1 MARIHRSRL
10 LALGTACAAILAFS
24 TTPSVGAA
32 TGKPSTENHHGSLA
46 STPGRASFGLYD
58 SRQNGGRATQAL
70 LASRATAR
78 TADQSK
84 ALQRLGKHLGRQ
96 AVISLD
102 PITRTPRTVARLDGF
117 LTKKSSKAPRAIALR
132 YIANQ
137 RVALGMDGSAV
148 KALHLRKQ
156 YRDIAGT
163 TQLSF
168 QQLRHGVPVF
178 GSGLRVAVAKNGRV
192 ITVIGPP
199 VASVKGG
206 VVAPQISASSARSA
220 ALRNVKAKVAAAAAS
235 TPAGAARSTTFRGGD
250 LAALVWFPTANGMRL
265 GWQTL
270 VTARG
275 TDMYTSVVD
284 ASTGEV
290 LYRRNLGDDLNP
302 TSPAKALVWTNYPGA
317 PRGGT
322 QRVVDF
328 GARGWLSG
336 HGNAN
341 VKLAGPNVHV
351 YTDIN
356 DSNAADVGEEV
367 RSNQGRNFHYPF
379 TMFPSTTTPCTGAF
393 PCSWAPNTANS
404 WRTNRQQNGA
414 QVFFFVN
421 NFHDHLKAAPIGF
434 TAAAGN
440 FEAID
445 PVQAEPLDGANGDV
459 DGDGTIDGLPD
470 GGHIDNANMDTPPD
484 GISPRMQMYLFHQ
497 PGATYPDED
506 PFIAS
511 NGGDEADVVYH
522 EYTHGLS
529 NRLIVDANGDSTL
542 GEVQAGAMGEAWSDW
557 YAMDY
562 LVGQGLFR
570 DTAADGDL
578 RVGQY
583 VGAGVDIVRKQPL
596 DCPVG
601 STSPKCHGTPTAGP
615 GGFTYGDF
623 GKVFAAG
630 PEVHAD
636 GEIWGET
643 LWDLRGALGKNLTEF
658 LVTRAMSLSPS
669 NPSMLDERDSI
680 LLADA
685 TLRGGRHLNTIWRVF
700 AHRGMGF
707 FAGALNGDDSTPG
720 EDFSTPPRDNAP
732 TGTLTGTVTD
742 SGTGQPL
749 AGVTITV
756 ARQGGGRL
764 NNPSDTTGADGTYTI
779 PNLVVGTYPKVAV
792 ASGGFDPVQVP
803 VTIGTGT
810 TVQDFSTRRDWA
822 AASGGAAITAFDG
835 PDYTPFG
842 CGPGGAIDQS
852 QVTGWGSDSD
862 LVAGAAG
869 PDTPKSITIDLPTAV
884 DITEVSV
891 DPSET
896 CGDDPTAAT
905 GDYKVEVSSDG
916 SAFTQVAS
924 GTFTP
929 ADRGRFN
936 NVTLTGATT
945 GITVIRFTMVA
956 PQALQLGAG
965 TCPGP
970 SSGCAF
976 MDMSEIA
983 VHGTATP

>member
-1 MARIHRSRL
+1 MARTHHRRL
-10 LALGTACAAILAFS
+10 LALVTVSAAVLAFS
-24 TTPSVGAA
+24 TVPSVGAVSSKHSSSEKSHSPLSSSA
-32 TGKPSTENHHGSLA
+32 
-46 STPGRASFGLYD
+46 GRGSFGLYD
-58 SRQNGGRATQAL
+58 SRLNGGRATQAL
-70 LASRATAR
+70 LQSRSTAR
-78 TADQSK
+78 TPQQSK
-84 ALQRLGKHLGRQ
+84 ALKRLGKSLGGQ
-96 AVISLD
+96 ALISID
-102 PITRTPRTVARLDGF
+102 GVTRTPRVVARLDGF
-117 LTKKSSKAPRAIALR
+117 LNNKSSKSARAIALR
-132 YIANQ
+132 YINSQ
-137 RVALGMDGSAV
+137 RVALGMDASAIQS
-148 KALHLRKQ
+148 LHLRQ
-156 YRDIAGT
+156 SYRDISGMRH
-163 TQLSF
+163 LSF

-178 GSGLRVAVAKNGRV
+178 GSGLRVVIAKDGRV
-192 ITVIGPP
+192 VTVIGPP
-199 VASVKGG
+199 VSSVKGG
-206 VVAPQISASSARSA
+206 VVAPVISASAARSA
-220 ALRNVKAKVAAAAAS
+220 ALRNVRAKVTSAAAS
-235 TPAGAARSTTFRGGD
+235 SASGAPRTTLFRGGD
-250 LAALVWFPTANGMRL
+250 RASLVWFPTVSGLKL
-265 GWQTL
+265 GWETL
-270 VTARG
+270 VDARG
-275 TDMYTSVVD
+275 TEMYASVVD
-284 ASTGEV
+284 AATGTV
-290 LYRRNLGDDLNP
+290 LYRRNLGDNVNP
-302 TSPAKALVWTNYPGA
+302 TAPAKGLVWTNYPGA
-317 PRGGT
+317 ARGGT
-322 QRVVDF
+322 QSVVDF

-356 DSNAADVGEEV
+356 DSNAADAGEEV
-367 RSNQGRNFHYPF
+367 RSNQGRNFRYPF
-379 TMFPSTTTPCTGAF
+379 TMFPSTTTPCTGAL
-393 PCSWAPNTANS
+393 PCSWAPDTANS

-421 NFHDHLKAAPIGF
+421 NFHDHLEAAPIGF
-434 TAAAGN
+434 TSAAGN
-440 FEAID
+440 FETID

-470 GGHIDNANMDTPPD
+470 GGHIDNANMNTPPD

-497 PGATYPDED
+497 PGTTYPGED

-529 NRLIVDANGDSTL
+529 NRLVVDANGNSTL
-542 GEVQAGAMGEAWSDW
+542 GEVQAGSMGEAWSDW

-570 DTAADGDL
+570 DTPADGDL

-583 VGAGVDIVRKQPL
+583 VGAGRDLIRSEPM
-596 DCPVG
+596 DCKVG
-601 STSPKCHGTPTAGP
+601 STSSLCHGTAGAGP
-615 GGFTYGDF
+615 GGYTYGDF
-623 GKVFAAG
+623 GKVRG
-630 PEVHAD
+630 TPEVHSD
-636 GEIWGET
+636 GEIWGQT
-643 LWDLRGALGKNLTEF
+643 LWDLRDALGQRLTEF

-680 LLADA
+680 LLAGA

-707 FAGALNGDDSTPG
+707 FAGALNGNDSTPG
-720 EDFSTPPRDNAP
+720 EDFSTPPPDNAP

-764 NNPSDTTGADGTYTI
+764 NNPSSTTGADGKYSI

-852 QVTGWGSDSD
+852 QIAGWGSDSD
-862 LVAGAAG
+862 LVAGAPG
-869 PDTPKSITIDLPTAV
+869 PATPKSITIDLPTAV

-891 DPSET
+891 DPS
-896 CGDDPTAAT
+896 AT
-905 GDYKVEVSSDG
+905 GLE
-916 SAFTQVAS
+916 
-924 GTFTP
+924 
-929 ADRGRFN
+929 
-936 NVTLTGATT
+936 
-945 GITVIRFTMVA
+945 
-956 PQALQLGAG
+956 
-965 TCPGP
+965 
-970 SSGCAF
+970 GC
-976 MDMSEIA
+976 
-983 VHGTATP
+983 H